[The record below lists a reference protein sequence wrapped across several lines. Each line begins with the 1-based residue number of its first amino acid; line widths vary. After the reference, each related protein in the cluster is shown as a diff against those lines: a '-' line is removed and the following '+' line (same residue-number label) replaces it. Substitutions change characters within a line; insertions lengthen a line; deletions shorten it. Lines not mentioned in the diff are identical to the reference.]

1 MLQIIF
7 CWCVIVT
14 KLLCEKMADHFP
26 AQVVRGCHSFHLQ
39 VVSLTSQFA
48 DINKSRSF
56 CLHGLSRFAYIK
68 VVSPT
73 FICRNILWR
82 WTDEHHCLQLADWSR
97 IILTEILQLL
107 AEEGNDFWFESS
119 EGLRN
124 GGFYSL
130 ICSLCPV
137 RLLWWKGSRK
147 ENHATAICKTYARKA
162 CKNYFFET

>member
-1 MLQIIF
+1 
-7 CWCVIVT
+7 
-14 KLLCEKMADHFP
+14 MADHFP
-26 AQVVRGCHSFHLQ
+26 AQVVRGSHSFRLQ

-48 DINKSRSF
+48 DINRSRSY

-73 FICRNILWR
+73 FISRNILWR

-119 EGLRN
+119 EGSRN
-124 GGFYSL
+124 GGDSTVWSAPCVLSDFFGERAVERKIVQQWYAKHRHTRRARITFL
-130 ICSLCPV
+130 
-137 RLLWWKGSRK
+137 RL
-147 ENHATAICKTYARKA
+147 KTPWR
-162 CKNYFFET
+162 

>member
-73 FICRNILWR
+73 FISRNILWR

-124 GGFYSL
+124 GGILQFDLLPVPCQTSL
-130 ICSLCPV
+130 V
-137 RLLWWKGSRK
+137 KGQSKGKSR
-147 ENHATAICKTYARKA
+147 NSDM
-162 CKNYFFET
+162 